1 MARPVTLFTGQ
12 WADLPLATLAEKAAA
27 WGFDGLE
34 LACWGDHFD
43 VDAALADDAYA
54 DGQRELLA
62 QHNLRCLAIST
73 HLVGAG
79 RLRPDRRPAPRDP
92 AAGRLG
98 RRRPRGRAAA
108 RGREGEGHGTRRRPV
123 RRRRR
128 QRLHRLVDLA
138 PALLVPAQRLRL
150 GRGRLPRLRRPLEP
164 DPRRLRRGRRP
175 LRARGAPDR
184 DRLRLRHDAEGARRD
199 RPARG
204 LRHQLRPEPLRAPV
218 ARLRPRS
225 SRSSPTGSTTSTSRT
240 PASTSTDGAR
250 SSAGT

>member
-27 WGFDGLE
+27 LGLRRPRAR
-34 LACWGDHFD
+34 LLGRPLRRRRGARGRRLRRQPPRAARPARPPLPRDL
-43 VDAALADDAYA
+43 DAP
-54 DGQRELLA
+54 R
-62 QHNLRCLAIST
+62 RP
-73 HLVGAG
+73 G
-79 RLRPDRRPAPRDP
+79 RLRPDRRAAPRDP

-164 DPRRLRRGRRP
+164 DHRRLRRGRRP

-184 DRLRLRHDAEGARRD
+184 DRVRLRHDAEGARRD

-218 ARLRPRS
+218 ARLRQRS